1 MRLHYLKH
9 VPYEGL
15 ACIADWANRQQFS
28 LTGTELYKNEPLPAI
43 ADFDWLV
50 IMGGPMAVYDE
61 QEYDW
66 MYAEKRFIEKTI
78 TAGKTVIGICL
89 GAQMI
94 ADVLGAKVYKN
105 KEKEIGWFPVYGTAE
120 AQNHPLF
127 DFIAPE
133 LSVFHWHGDTF
144 ALPHS
149 AVHLFYSEATRNQAF
164 IYAEKVIGLQFHF
177 EANAG
182 SINQMVENGLA
193 ELTPGEYIQ
202 SVEEIGSELHR
213 IEQNNQIMFEILN
226 RLSQ

>member
-15 ACIADWANRQQFS
+15 ACIADWANKHQFI
-28 LTGTELYKNEPLPAI
+28 LTSTELYKNEPLPTI

-66 MYAEKRFIEKTI
+66 MYAEKRFIEKAI
-78 TAGKTVIGICL
+78 TAGKAVIGICL

-105 KEKEIGWFPVYGTAE
+105 KEKEIGWFPVSGTRE
-120 AQNHPLF
+120 AQNHNLF
-127 DFIAPE
+127 GFIPPR
-133 LSVFHWHGDTF
+133 LTVFHWHGDTF
-144 ALPHS
+144 ALPVN
-149 AVHLFYSEATRNQAF
+149 AEHLFYSEATKNQAF
-164 IYAEKVIGLQFHF
+164 IYGDRVIGLQFHF
-177 EANAG
+177 EANVR

-193 ELTPGEYIQ
+193 ELTPGKYVQ
-202 SVEEIGSELHR
+202 SVEKIRSKLQR
-213 IEQNNQIMFEILN
+213 VEQNNQIMFEILN
-226 RLSQ
+226 RLNQ